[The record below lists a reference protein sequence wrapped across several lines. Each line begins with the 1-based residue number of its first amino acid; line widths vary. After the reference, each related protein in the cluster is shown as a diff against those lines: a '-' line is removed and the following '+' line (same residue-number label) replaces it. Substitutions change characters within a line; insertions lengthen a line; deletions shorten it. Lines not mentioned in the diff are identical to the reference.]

1 MAEEKNLENRIKKW
15 LTEKGCY
22 WVKYF
27 GCAYTRSGV
36 ADLLCSIGG
45 KFVALECKSSKGQLS
60 ELQKHELEK
69 VRQSGGL
76 AYCVSPKNWEE
87 VKVEIDKMLDLRKG
101 Y

>member
-1 MAEEKNLENRIKKW
+1 MAEEKKLENRIKKY

-27 GCAYTRSGV
+27 GCVYTRSGV

-45 KFVALECKSSKGQLS
+45 KFVALECKSSVGKLS

-69 VRQSGGL
+69 VRKSGGL
-76 AYCVSPKNWEE
+76 AYCVSPQNWEE
-87 VKVEIDKMLDLRKG
+87 IKVEIDKMLDLC
-101 Y
+101 

>member
-27 GCAYTRSGV
+27 GCAYTRAGV
-36 ADLLCSIGG
+36 PDLLCSVKG
-45 KFVALECKSSKGQLS
+45 KFVALECKSSVGRLS
-60 ELQKHELEK
+60 ELQKHELAK
-69 VRQSGGL
+69 VQKSGGL

-87 VKVEIDKMLDLRKG
+87 VKQDIEKIIGEEK
-101 Y
+101 

>member
-1 MAEEKNLENRIKKW
+1 MAEEKKLENRIKKW

-36 ADLLCSIGG
+36 ADLLCCIKG
-45 KFVALECKSSKGQLS
+45 KFVALECKSSVGRLS
-60 ELQKHELEK
+60 ELQKHEIEK
-69 VRQSGGL
+69 VQKSGGL

-87 VKVEIDKMLDLRKG
+87 VKQDIEKIIGEEK
-101 Y
+101 

>member
-36 ADLLCSIGG
+36 ADLLCCIKG
-45 KFVALECKSSKGQLS
+45 KFVALECKSSIGKMS
-60 ELQKHELEK
+60 ELQKHEAKK
-69 VRQSGGL
+69 VIASGGL
-76 AYCVSPKNWEE
+76 SYCVNPKNWDE
-87 VKVEIDKMLDLRKG
+87 VKQDIEKIMEG
-101 Y
+101 

>member
-1 MAEEKNLENRIKKW
+1 MAEEKTLENRIKKY

-36 ADLLCSIGG
+36 PDLLCSVNG
-45 KFVALECKSSKGQLS
+45 KFVALECKSSKGKLS
-60 ELQKHELEK
+60 ELQKHEMK
-69 VRQSGGL
+69 KISNSGGL

-87 VKVEIDKMLDLRKG
+87 IKQVIDKILNLC
-101 Y
+101 